1 MKRIPNEK
9 QIEELLESF
18 PPTTSNQLD
27 QRLSRAPWLPQPIAR
42 RRIINAI
49 ALAILTV
56 AILIT
61 VTPQGQAFAQSIIR
75 TIGNFVITDKASDA
89 ENYVATLQ
97 SGTPTPTVD
106 PDSVCVD
113 CQEPMVVGLLTIPQ
127 ASVTAGFPVYEL
139 QHVPDRYQ
147 LSSRDVL
154 ITESSIT
161 AYASYQIELDPPLHD
176 GLQMRGIIVINQ
188 TRVGSDAQ
196 PWELGVGDVPIIDIT
211 VRGLP
216 GVWLEQIPIIPFQD
230 SQGEWDYARWN
241 QLIWAEDGYSFM
253 LQTNMPSDILSL
265 DELLEIA
272 ESLTSQ

>member
-1 MKRIPNEK
+1 MKHIPDEK

-18 PPTTSNQLD
+18 PPATSNQLD
-27 QRLSRAPWLPQPIAR
+27 HRLSTAPWLPQPIAR

-49 ALAILTV
+49 ALAILTIAV
-56 AILIT
+56 FIT
-61 VTPQGQAFAQSIIR
+61 VTPQGQAFAQNIIR
-75 TIGNFVITDKASDA
+75 TIGNFVIMDEASDA

-97 SGTPTPTVD
+97 SGTPTPTAD

-127 ASVTAGFPVYEL
+127 ASVAAGFPVYEF
-139 QHVPDRYQ
+139 QYVPDRYQ

-154 ITESSIT
+154 ITKSSIT
-161 AYASYQIELDPPLHD
+161 AYASYQIELDPPLYD
-176 GLQMRGIIVINQ
+176 GLQTMGIIAISQ
-188 TRVGSDAQ
+188 TRVDSDAQ
-196 PWELGVGDVPIIDIT
+196 PWEVGVGDVPVIDIT

-241 QLIWAEDGYSFM
+241 QLLWAEEGYNFM
-253 LQTNMPSDILSL
+253 LQTNMPSDFLSL

-272 ESLTSQ
+272 ESLTP